1 MRFLTV
7 VAIWLAFSLS
17 LFVGCAGEKSAKE
30 GDTVKIK
37 YTGKLEDGT
46 IFDSSEGRDPIQ
58 FKIGDGNVIPG
69 FEKGVIGMKVGDKKT
84 LTIPAEEAYGPVR
97 QEYIAQVPINSFPP
111 NITPA
116 VGLQLQMQQPDS
128 NVVRVTITDI
138 KGDTVTIDANHPL
151 AGKTLIFDIELAE
164 IVPVATK

>member
-69 FEKGVIGMKVGDKKT
+69 FEKGVIGMKVGDKRAGLAIHGLVVKT
-84 LTIPAEEAYGPVR
+84 LKPVR
-97 QEYIAQVPINSFPP
+97 GLYSAHLLVKLLPLRRPDHGHHLLILVAEKVIQADTINEGDPQE
-111 NITPA
+111 
-116 VGLQLQMQQPDS
+116 GLYGWDHVSILQFGQH
-128 NVVRVTITDI
+128 
-138 KGDTVTIDANHPL
+138 G
-151 AGKTLIFDIELAE
+151 GG
-164 IVPVATK
+164 